1 VFYSSANL
9 LIAHDI
15 DIDWTEW
22 ILLPLSSSVIYS
34 LKTYL
39 QFSTTY
45 PVSLYRTQDRHGTK
59 KNSTADFVID
69 LIQIR
74 MVMLDSIWGLIQMQM
89 ADSRDLRLTTDINVN
104 FC

>member
-1 VFYSSANL
+1 MA
-9 LIAHDI
+9 
-15 DIDWTEW
+15 
-22 ILLPLSSSVIYS
+22 
-34 LKTYL
+34 
-39 QFSTTY
+39 Q
-45 PVSLYRTQDRHGTK
+45 
-59 KNSTADFVID
+59 KNSTADLVID